1 MSDADTPEVTVSP
14 VDPGLSGSRRRVVIP
29 ATCQQHRG
37 ARGFTNLLV
46 TTRGGE
52 IVLDPHA
59 VGSCVI
65 SLDED
70 GATTLRDTLTKL
82 LG

>member
-1 MSDADTPEVTVSP
+1 MSDADTPEMPLPDPSP
-14 VDPGLSGSRRRVVIP
+14 PGSRRRVVIP
-29 ATCQQHRG
+29 ATCQQHRSS
-37 ARGFTNLLV
+37 RGFTNLLV

-52 IVLDPHA
+52 IVLDPHV

-65 SLDED
+65 SFDEN
-70 GATTLRDTLTKL
+70 GATTLRDTLTEW

>member
-1 MSDADTPEVTVSP
+1 MSGADTPEVP
-14 VDPGLSGSRRRVVIP
+14 LVDSSLPGSRRSVVIS
-29 ATCQQHRG
+29 ATCQLHQD

-59 VGSCVI
+59 VGACVI
-65 SLDED
+65 SLDEN
-70 GATTLRDTLTKL
+70 GATTLRDTLTKW

>member
-1 MSDADTPEVTVSP
+1 MSGADVPEVP
-14 VDPGLSGSRRRVVIP
+14 LVDPSLSGSRRGVVIP
-29 ATCQQHRG
+29 ATCQLHRG
-37 ARGFTNLLV
+37 SRGFTNLLV
-46 TTRGGE
+46 TTRGRE

-65 SLDED
+65 SLDEN
-70 GATTLRDTLTKL
+70 GATTLRDTLTQW

>member
-1 MSDADTPEVTVSP
+1 MSDADMPEVSP
-14 VDPGLSGSRRRVVIP
+14 VDSGFSGSLRRVVIP
-29 ATCQQHRG
+29 ATCQLHRG
-37 ARGFTNLLV
+37 SRGFTNLVV
-46 TTRGGE
+46 TIRGGE

-65 SLDED
+65 SLDKNA
-70 GATTLRDTLTKL
+70 ATTLRDTLTQF

>member
-1 MSDADTPEVTVSP
+1 MSGTDIPEIPP
-14 VDPGLSGSRRRVVIP
+14 VDPSLPGPRRRVVIP
-29 ATCQQHRG
+29 ATCQLHRG
-37 ARGFTNLLV
+37 SRGFTNLVV
-46 TTRGGE
+46 TIRGGD

-65 SLDED
+65 SLD
-70 GATTLRDTLTKL
+70 ANAASTLRDTLTQW

>member
-1 MSDADTPEVTVSP
+1 MSGTDIPEVPS
-14 VDPGLSGSRRRVVIP
+14 VDLGLSGSRRRVVIP
-29 ATCQQHRG
+29 ATCQLHG
-37 ARGFTNLLV
+37 GSRGFTNLLV

-59 VGSCVI
+59 VGSCVT
-65 SLDED
+65 SLDKNA
-70 GATTLRDTLTKL
+70 ATTLRDTLTQF